1 MEKNAIPMSISRP
14 IRDATSDQS
23 YVYVGVDS
31 SGTGNYFGEFVLP
44 PRAMTGIVQ
53 KLNTNWNVVGT
64 PQAGEGSIRLIT
76 EPKGYKTS
84 IRGFCFA
91 WDPFV
96 TPGTP
101 KLYAVGNTE
110 GYLAF
115 PLASPP
121 DGSARSN
128 MGKEDGFITLIGTNQ
143 GDRGLKF
150 ITTTQIGGI
159 ERDEIGACTVEFD
172 GVKKDGMVFTIGT
185 TAGSVP
191 GGRNL
196 GGDDLFMSRY
206 DLQLN
211 LDYNV
216 QWGTS
221 ANDFSYAPASS
232 SPASLP
238 GQGVI
243 YAQRRQTG
251 GGNTSDTATTNT
263 GLVWAAMSQ
272 GR

>member
-1 MEKNAIPMSISRP
+1 
-14 IRDATSDQS
+14 
-23 YVYVGVDS
+23 
-31 SGTGNYFGEFVLP
+31 
-44 PRAMTGIVQ
+44 MTGIVQ
-53 KLNTNWNVVGT
+53 KINTDWEVVGT
-64 PQAGEGSIRLIT
+64 PQAGEGSIRLT
-76 EPKGYKTS
+76 TDPKGYKTS

-91 WDPFV
+91 WDPLV

-101 KLYAVGNTE
+101 KLFAYGNTE

-115 PLASPP
+115 PLGSPP
-121 DGSARSN
+121 DGSAGSN

-143 GDRGLKF
+143 GARGLKF

-159 ERDEIGACTVEFD
+159 ERDGIGGCTIEFD
-172 GVKKDGMVFTIGT
+172 GVKEDGMVFTIGT

-221 ANDFSYAPASS
+221 ANDFSYARAGGS
-232 SPASLP
+232 AGVA

-243 YAQRRQTG
+243 YAKRSQTG

-263 GLVWAAMSQ
+263 GLVWAAMTQ